1 MWVEIITIININN
14 AENVSLLTCYAYI
27 NIQIYKMLTGQGTDK
42 SPPPPDKSPPNRR
55 QKPSQIS
62 K

>member
-42 SPPPPDKSPPNRR
+42 SPPPPPTKAHLIGDKSHP
-55 QKPSQIS
+55 K
-62 K
+62 